1 MLVTEMTHKISSA
14 QLGKESMIAFCKQKE
29 KILLHYFRITVRK
42 SHIPHT
48 LMCYTEI
55 LCLHQAQNF
64 ITIYTYSDLDPRYF
78 SKPTTQWMR
87 LLNYS
92 TK

>member
-1 MLVTEMTHKISSA
+1 MLVKEISHKISSA
-14 QLGKESMIAFCKQKE
+14 QLGKGSTFAFCKKKKDFTSLFQDY
-29 KILLHYFRITVRK
+29 LTVIK

-48 LMCYTEI
+48 LMCYAES

-64 ITIYTYSDLDPRYF
+64 IIYAYSDLDPRYF

-87 LLNYS
+87 WLNYS